1 MKGTPVQ
8 RGPSCPKV
16 DLLFCVQPNRLNA
29 GRVEPHC
36 GVEPDLAI
44 PASKSTT
51 GSTQALAPM
60 RRIQMNDSL
69 RVHPTTINNLLE
81 GLSVRARKN
90 GPPLTSPRATSS
102 AIPWMTRSRLSKK
115 DRSNGDPG
123 TWMVL
128 IPSIVT
134 TSRQLSRCWTCSTY
148 RPSQLST
155 PGSDHFCSCP
165 VLPSHRECSRAK
177 SRFRSLSLPQTQ
189 FQPKDQMKTT
199 RPLATM
205 RSHRGFCLPSS
216 GTRSATLT

>member
-16 DLLFCVQPNRLNA
+16 DPPFCVLPNRLNA

-44 PASKSTT
+44 PASRSAT

-69 RVHPTTINNLLE
+69 RVRPTTINNLLE

-90 GPPLTSPRATSS
+90 GLTLTSPRATSS
-102 AIPWMTRSRLSKK
+102 GIPWMTRSRLSKK

-134 TSRQLSRCWTCSTY
+134 APRPLSRCWTCSVY
-148 RPSQLST
+148 RPSPLST
-155 PGSDHFCSCP
+155 PGSDRSCSCP
-165 VLPSHRECSRAK
+165 VFPSHRECSRAK
-177 SRFRSLSLPQTQ
+177 SRFRSQPQAQ